1 MRVNLLYN
9 SIVAKI
15 VFFEIEKW
23 EEELV
28 KNALPEHQL
37 VFTQEKLNKDDCV
50 KYKDAEVISPFIYS
64 SITQQVLSGLLNL
77 KFIAT
82 RSVGFDHIDMD
93 LVKQK
98 GVVVSNIPKYGGDTV
113 AQHTIALI
121 LAISR
126 KLIPS
131 VERTKHGDFSLEGL
145 SGFDLYGKT
154 LGVIG
159 AGHIGRKVIDI
170 AKCFGMQIL
179 VYTRT
184 KDEKLVM
191 DDKISYA
198 ENLDHLL
205 SSSDIIT
212 LHVPHTPETE
222 HIINMGNLDKVKKG
236 AVLINTARGPL
247 VETQAVLEGVEK
259 GIFSAVG
266 LDVLE
271 EEGPLKEERELL
283 TSEFLKCCDPK
294 TALMNHIL
302 LTREEVIITPH
313 NAFNS
318 REALAQIIDTTIS
331 NIKAYLM
338 GTPQNIVSKE

>member
-1 MRVNLLYN
+1 
-9 SIVAKI
+9 VANI

-28 KNALPEHQL
+28 KSALPDHQL
-37 VFTQEKLNKDDCV
+37 IFTKEKLNDRDFNEF
-50 KYKDAEVISPFIYS
+50 KDAEIISPFIYS
-64 SITQQVLSGLLNL
+64 SVDQEVLNNLPNL

-93 LVKQK
+93 VAKQK
-98 GVVVSNIPKYGGDTV
+98 GIVVSNIPKYGGDTV

-131 VERTKHGDFSLEGL
+131 VERTKHGDFSLDNL

-170 AKCFGMQIL
+170 AKCFGMHVL

-184 KDEKLVM
+184 KDEKLVT
-191 DDKISYA
+191 DDKVSYA
-198 ENLDHLL
+198 ESLEQLL
-205 SSSDIIT
+205 SNSDVIT

-222 HIINMGNLDKVKKG
+222 HIINMGNLDKIKKG

-247 VETQAVLEGVEK
+247 VETQAILEGVEK
-259 GIFSAVG
+259 GVFSAVG

-318 REALAQIIDTTIS
+318 KEALMQIIETTIS
-331 NIKAYLM
+331 NIKAYLS
-338 GTPQNIVSKE
+338 GSPQNIVTKE

>member
-1 MRVNLLYN
+1 M
-9 SIVAKI
+9 AKI

-28 KNALPEHQL
+28 KNTLPDHQL
-37 VFTQEKLNKDDCV
+37 VFTEEKLDKNTFG
-50 KYKDAEVISPFIYS
+50 KYVDMEVASPFIYS
-64 SITQQVLSGLLNL
+64 EVSQEVLAGLPGL

-82 RSVGFDHIDMD
+82 RSVGFDHIDT
-93 LVKQK
+93 VFARQK
-98 GVVVSNIPKYGGDTV
+98 GVAVSNIPKYGGDTV
-113 AQHTIALI
+113 AEHTLALI

-131 VERTKHGDFSLEGL
+131 VERTKHGNFSLDNL
-145 SGFDLYGKT
+145 TGFDLYGKT

-159 AGHIGRKVIDI
+159 AGHIGRKVIEM
-170 AKCFGMQIL
+170 AKCFGMKIL
-179 VYTRT
+179 VYTKT
-184 KDEKLVM
+184 KDEALVM
-191 DDKISYA
+191 DDKVSYA
-198 ENLDHLL
+198 ESLDFLL
-205 SSSDIIT
+205 GNSDIIT

-222 HIINMGNLDKVKKG
+222 HTINMGNLDKIKKG

-247 VETQAVLEGVEK
+247 IETQAILEGVER

-283 TSEFLKCCDPK
+283 TTEFLKSCDPK
-294 TALMNHIL
+294 TQLLNHVL
-302 LTREEVIITPH
+302 LTRDEVIITPH

-318 REALAQIIDTTIS
+318 KEALAQIIDTTIS
-331 NIKAYLM
+331 NIKAYLI